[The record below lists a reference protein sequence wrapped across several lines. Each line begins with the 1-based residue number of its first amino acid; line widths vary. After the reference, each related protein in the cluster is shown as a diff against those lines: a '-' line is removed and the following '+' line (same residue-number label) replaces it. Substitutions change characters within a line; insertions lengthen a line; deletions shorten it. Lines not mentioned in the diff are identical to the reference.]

1 MPRSPF
7 IYIAV
12 GVFSLALTACAGGNP
27 TASEREAAS
36 NSGSNVE
43 VYGVIDA
50 GVGHTRISK

>member
-1 MPRSPF
+1 MPRFPF
-7 IYIAV
+7 IYAAV
-12 GVFSLALTACAGGNP
+12 GVLFLTLTACAGGNS
-27 TASEREAAS
+27 TASERDAAR